1 MTICAEPGPQGRR
14 PIGMTALAPP
24 RTISPARRTFA
35 AWAGALTAGTCLLAA
50 GCSAGSQTASSA
62 SGAGAAAAH
71 RPANDGAV
79 AGPAAPAPRRAA
91 GSSASG
97 GSQARQSLSLTA
109 LGPPGQS
116 IIYTAGLTL
125 RDVNVQVWVDDQQRL
140 SRLTLLLSEDNAMNV
155 SQTVDYI
162 EWGAPVTIAA
172 PPANQVTEQ

>member
-1 MTICAEPGPQGRR
+1 
-14 PIGMTALAPP
+14 MTALAPP
-24 RTISPARRTFA
+24 SIISPARRKFA

-109 LGPPGQS
+109 LGPSGQS
-116 IIYTAGLTL
+116 IIYTADLTL
-125 RDVNVQVWVDDQQRL
+125 RDVNVLAAV
-140 SRLTLLLSEDNAMNV
+140 SRATSV
-155 SQTVDYI
+155 V
-162 EWGAPVTIAA
+162 AA
-172 PPANQVTEQ
+172 AG